1 MIESWSKENQRKS
14 PFTHLSLREPA
25 RPITWAAFVTL
36 QLLDVYTTKKGM
48 RYNCVT
54 ELNPLL
60 PSVPTVKEMLVLKS
74 VILIP
79 SYTAV
84 DRAVTITDQDL
95 YTPMLLTALVVH
107 NNFRVLD
114 RVENKCNLR

>member
-1 MIESWSKENQRKS
+1 MLKENQRKS
-14 PFTHLSLREPA
+14 PFTRLSIREPA
-25 RPITWAAFVTL
+25 KPITWAAFVTL
-36 QLLDVYTTKKGM
+36 QLLDVYSTKEGM
-48 RYNCVT
+48 RYNCVK

-74 VILIP
+74 VTLIP

-84 DRAVTITDQDL
+84 DRALTIRDEDL
-95 YTPMLLTALVVH
+95 YGPMLLTALVVQ

-114 RVENKCNLR
+114 RVEDKCNLR

>member
-1 MIESWSKENQRKS
+1 
-14 PFTHLSLREPA
+14 
-25 RPITWAAFVTL
+25 
-36 QLLDVYTTKKGM
+36 M

-60 PSVPTVKEMLVLKS
+60 PSVPTAKEMLILKS

-79 SYTAV
+79 SYTLV
-84 DRAVTITDQDL
+84 DKAVTITDQDL
-95 YTPMLLTALVVH
+95 YTPMFLTALVVH

-114 RVENKCNLR
+114 RVENSCDLR